1 MTAFTIKPTS
11 AFRKDYKR
19 AIKQGHD
26 IALLDEVIA
35 LLASGKPLPE
45 RYRDHKLSGNWAN
58 HRECHILPDWRLIYY
73 IKADALV
80 LTRMGSH
87 SELFS

>member
-45 RYRDHKLSGNWAN
+45 RYRDHKLSGN
-58 HRECHILPDWRLIYY
+58 
-73 IKADALV
+73 
-80 LTRMGSH
+80 
-87 SELFS
+87 